1 MSKIVKVFQTVR
13 NHWKKSI
20 FFTGLTVWGAHY
32 GHGKYLEFNL
42 MKAYC
47 QEALKYGEVRIGPM
61 EKARHVTVL
70 LNPVANK
77 RKGKADYEKYCAP
90 LFHLAGIKVSLV
102 ITEAEGQVK
111 DLMEIMDNTD
121 CVVVAGGDGTV
132 HEAITGLLRR
142 KDSSDALRR
151 FPIGILPIGKN
162 NSISYKLNS
171 QIFDPKTDE
180 KAKILAESSMAVIRQ
195 TLNNVDV
202 MKIEGERGRPVY
214 SIGFMNI
221 GQLQDVFRKVDQY
234 WYLGQRMKPYLAL
247 FFQSFKNLSAQWD
260 ESQEISI
267 EYTKPCTGCSKC
279 FQRYEMDST
288 EPSVESTLKTS
299 NKRWWHSFMPLP
311 KHTPPVIDPV
321 AEAKK
326 QLIETM
332 KKTVNDDCD
341 KWDTIK
347 LGCKNILVQDTLN
360 NSIELT
366 IHPADMDR
374 VSFIKDGAR
383 MFRKESPET
392 GTVIQTKDCRI
403 HTMFGDDVEKPV
415 ISHFNLVDQI
425 EQNRPNAIKEIDE
438 SDNRDDGLDQT
449 EQNIQKSDIKD
460 DDNVDDNIGWIS
472 IDNECYEMPSKF
484 EISLLPRRVLIYH
497 HHQNC

>member
-1 MSKIVKVFQTVR
+1 MSKIGKIFQTLR

-20 FFTGLTVWGAHY
+20 FFTGLTVWGTHY
-32 GHGKYLEFNL
+32 GYGKYLEFNL

-47 QEALKYGEVRIGPM
+47 QEALKYGEEKIGPM
-61 EKARHVTVL
+61 ETARHVTVL

-90 LFHLAGIKVSLV
+90 LFHLAGLKVSLV
-102 ITEAEGQVK
+102 IIEAEGQVK

-142 KDSSDALRR
+142 TDSSDAIRR

-171 QIFDPKTDE
+171 QIYDPRKD

-195 TLNNVDV
+195 TFNNVDV

-221 GQLQDVFRKVDQY
+221 GQLQDVLRKVDQY
-234 WYLGQRMKPYLAL
+234 WYLGQRMKPYLAT
-247 FFQSFKNLSAQWD
+247 FFQSFKNLASQWD
-260 ESQEISI
+260 DNEEISI

-279 FQRYEMDST
+279 FQRYETDST
-288 EPSVESTLKTS
+288 KPEMEPILKSS

-311 KHTPPVIDPV
+311 KQTPPVIDPV

-326 QLIETM
+326 RLIETM
-332 KKTVNDDCD
+332 KNTTNDDCD
-341 KWDTIK
+341 KWETVK
-347 LGCKNILVQDTLN
+347 LKSKNILVEDTFN
-360 NSIELT
+360 NSIQLT

-374 VSFIKDGAR
+374 MSFIQEGAR
-383 MFRKESPET
+383 MYRNESLES

-403 HTMFGDDVEKPV
+403 QTMFDDDKPV
-415 ISHFNLVDQI
+415 VSHFKLVDQI
-425 EQNRPNAIKEIDE
+425 KQHRPNAIKEIDGD
-438 SDNRDDGLDQT
+438 DNHVVDQT
-449 EQNIQKSDIKD
+449 EQNIQDPD
-460 DDNVDDNIGWIS
+460 NDDNDVGNVDENIGWIS
-472 IDNECYEMPSKF
+472 IDNECYELPSKF
-484 EISLLPRRVLIYH
+484 KISLLPRSVLIYH
-497 HHQNC
+497 HQIMNQG